1 MTETSSSHV
10 GEERAF
16 HAAPRGSQHGP
27 MQDSMDDFT
36 TAEALDIFSD
46 KLERA
51 LRRQKQEI
59 VNELNLTSKSTEKKV
74 PDFKFQSNKIQF
86 EFNSDREHDILKAV
100 NLLKSNNVESAIDA
114 LNSVVKDLN
123 KRNKV
128 VRIADKYGW
137 DVVQEY
143 QDDPITDDADDAT
156 KLRQAIF
163 RAKKRNNNRKPY
175 ERNNRSYSGQDSQ
188 GLPGQFFRPHGQD
201 FGSSC
206 TRAEYGRYPYYQPFT
221 SSQQWYRKAASSSSG
236 SSGAAARNICFYCN
250 KFGHWANKCPEKG
263 NGSFTNTASATAS
276 GSKQ

>member
-1 MTETSSSHV
+1 MTETSSSHA
-10 GEERAF
+10 GEEERAL
-16 HAAPRGSQHGP
+16 HAATRGSQHGP
-27 MQDSMDDFT
+27 MHDSMDDFT

-59 VNELNLTSKSTEKKV
+59 VNELNLTSKPTEKKV
-74 PDFKFQSNKIQF
+74 PEFKFQSNKVQF

-100 NLLKSNNVESAIDA
+100 NLLKSNNVESAIEA

-143 QDDPITDDADDAT
+143 QDDPITDDADDAS

-175 ERNNRSYSGQDSQ
+175 ECTNRS
-188 GLPGQFFRPHGQD
+188 
-201 FGSSC
+201 
-206 TRAEYGRYPYYQPFT
+206 
-221 SSQQWYRKAASSSSG
+221 
-236 SSGAAARNICFYCN
+236 
-250 KFGHWANKCPEKG
+250 
-263 NGSFTNTASATAS
+263 
-276 GSKQ
+276 